1 MENQK
6 ITGLAQLAW
15 RADNCKITSISCK
28 RSKSRAGSETSTMLV
43 GGIVTLEL
51 SKNCGVC
58 FAWRA
63 EQLVAHFESTP
74 GFAYSVDNTKGC
86 TSQGLVFVGED
97 GEPAP
102 QQHYDRIIQTLG
114 RDMVTLWSSVVSHY
128 LKSLR

>member
-1 MENQK
+1 MEKQK
-6 ITGLAQLAW
+6 LTGLAQLTW
-15 RADNCKITSISCK
+15 RADNCKITSITCK
-28 RSKSRAGSETSTMLV
+28 RSYSHAGSETSTMLV
-43 GGIVTLEL
+43 GGTVTLEL

-74 GFAYSVDNTKGC
+74 GFAYSVDITKGC
-86 TSQGLVFVGED
+86 TAMGLVFVGDD

-102 QQHYDRIIQTLG
+102 KQHYDVFIQTLA